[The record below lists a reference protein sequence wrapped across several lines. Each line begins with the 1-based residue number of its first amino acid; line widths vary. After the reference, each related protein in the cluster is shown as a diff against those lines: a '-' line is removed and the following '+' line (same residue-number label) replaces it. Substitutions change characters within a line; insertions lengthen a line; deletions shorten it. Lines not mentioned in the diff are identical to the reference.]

1 MTVESPL
8 VEQQRAV
15 VELYLHSKWIKANLA
30 LEDESLFLEYTT
42 HKSDQRTNSEQFL
55 DRSTSH
61 QISDDLISQK
71 RLVRIIRPDN
81 HGLGKYLWRKSDGNG
96 SWCFLGISIKGG
108 RENQMPI
115 LISKIFPNLPADQ
128 TGQLYVGD
136 AILSV
141 NGKDLQQV
149 SHEEAVQILKNAGK
163 IVQLEGK
170 CN

>member
-1 MTVESPL
+1 MTVESPA

-15 VELYLHSKWIKANLA
+15 VELYLHSKWIKANLT
-30 LEDESLFLEYTT
+30 LEDENIFLEYTSQ
-42 HKSDQRTNSEQFL
+42 KIDNSEPFL
-55 DRSTSH
+55 NRTPSH
-61 QISDDLISQK
+61 QISDALISQK
-71 RLVRIIRPDN
+71 RSVRILRPDN
-81 HGLGKYLWRKSDGNG
+81 HGLGKSLQRKMI
-96 SWCFLGISIKGG
+96 CKCLVVGISIKGG

-141 NGKDLQQV
+141 NGKDLQQLT
-149 SHEEAVQILKNAGK
+149 HEEAVEILKNAGR

-170 CN
+170 HD